1 MARPEKE
8 PETEFAKRLRS
19 VREHLGVAE
28 RAEFASKLGIPTTTY
43 ATWER
48 GKNEPPATAITLLMS
63 IFGVNIIWLLTGE
76 GEMFSQSSPT
86 GAGALML
93 DRAAM
98 KMAIEALE
106 EGLNDRSLPS
116 DKKAELVLAAYDLL
130 LTDNSNKDSVIR
142 LVRAA

>member
-1 MARPEKE
+1 
-8 PETEFAKRLRS
+8 
-19 VREHLGVAE
+19 
-28 RAEFASKLGIPTTTY
+28 
-43 ATWER
+43 
-48 GKNEPPATAITLLMS
+48 MS

-116 DKKAELVLAAYDLL
+116 NLKADLVLAAYDLL

>member
-1 MARPEKE
+1 
-8 PETEFAKRLRS
+8 
-19 VREHLGVAE
+19 
-28 RAEFASKLGIPTTTY
+28 
-43 ATWER
+43 
-48 GKNEPPATAITLLMS
+48 
-63 IFGVNIIWLLTGE
+63 
-76 GEMFSQSSPT
+76 MFSQSSPT

-98 KMAIEALE
+98 KMAIEAVE

-116 DKKAELVLAAYDLL
+116 NLKADLVLAAYDLL